1 MKRKIYDELLE
12 WKEKG
17 MQKPLM
23 VIGARQIGK
32 TYIIKEFCKEKFK
45 NYIYINLFE
54 QTEIIK
60 IFDEEIS
67 TEEKFKRMKIYLD
80 KDIDLKNTII
90 FFDEVQESEEI
101 ISSLKYFNE
110 SSEPYK
116 IICAGRLLGVKLK
129 RMKKAFPVG
138 KVKIIN
144 MYPMDFEEFLWANG
158 VQQSTIDY
166 LKKSYDTLVPVSQA
180 VHDTMM
186 KLFNTYIVVGG
197 MPEAVQIYVDTH
209 DIARVISFQNDII
222 TQYGHDVS
230 QYADTNSDKQ
240 KIKAIYDAI
249 PSQLN
254 DKNRRFYVNALDRYA
269 KLNRYENS
277 FKWLSDAGV
286 ALPCYNVSAP
296 QPPLKLNEKH
306 SLFKLFMGDI
316 GLLCAACMENIQ
328 FDILNGNLEINM
340 GSILENA
347 MAQELHSNG
356 FELFYYDSSKI
367 GEVDFVIQNGVG
379 IELLEIKSGKDYR
392 KHKALDN
399 VLSVSEW
406 SFRKAMVFCRDNIQ
420 SEGRIIY
427 LPWYMIMF
435 VKPHE
440 QPESMIYKVD
450 LNGLNN

>member
-116 IICAGRLLGVKLK
+116 IICAGSLLGVKLK

-144 MYPMDFEEFLWANG
+144 MYPMDFEEFLLANG
-158 VQQSTIDY
+158 NEELINEIKKCYTNLEPMSDVLHRKALELYKLY
-166 LKKSYDTLVPVSQA
+166 LC
-180 VHDTMM
+180 
-186 KLFNTYIVVGG
+186 IGG
-197 MPEAVQIYVDTH
+197 MPEAVKNLVTNNK
-209 DIARVISFQNDII
+209 DILKFDSTIISDII
-222 TQYGHDVS
+222 ESYLNDMTKYVENKAETVKIENIYKSVPAQLGNMSNKFQYGKIDSNARKRDYGSSLNWLLSSTMV
-230 QYADTNSDKQ
+230 Q
-240 KIKAIYDAI
+240 KSNLLGKVEI
-249 PSQLN
+249 
-254 DKNRRFYVNALDRYA
+254 
-269 KLNRYENS
+269 
-277 FKWLSDAGV
+277 
-286 ALPCYNVSAP
+286 
-296 QPPLKLNEKH
+296 PPLRVH
-306 SLFKLFMGDI
+306 
-316 GLLCAACMENIQ
+316 
-328 FDILNGNLEINM
+328 
-340 GSILENA
+340 
-347 MAQELHSNG
+347 
-356 FELFYYDSSKI
+356 YT
-367 GEVDFVIQNGVG
+367 
-379 IELLEIKSGKDYR
+379 
-392 KHKALDN
+392 
-399 VLSVSEW
+399 
-406 SFRKAMVFCRDNIQ
+406 
-420 SEGRIIY
+420 
-427 LPWYMIMF
+427 
-435 VKPHE
+435 
-440 QPESMIYKVD
+440 
-450 LNGLNN
+450 